1 MGAGGSTN
9 GAAGDEEVAYR
20 PRPRY
25 AGPGTQPVPPG
36 HLRVRVPPG
45 MGPGSEAAFTTPDGR
60 VMRAIIPPGARA
72 GSVFDVRLPPRRN
85 ISAEESDQVNDMAAR
100 QLSAMAA
107 VRSTLGDVDVA
118 DGAIEGALVL
128 CNFEVERAVAH
139 LIESGALTQCV
150 SSNREDAPVLKTP
163 SSPKP
168 SAEAYVNA
176 LSRVDVRAR
185 ADARA
190 SPELEP
196 SLNPL
201 LQMDEAKPAATADP
215 VGAEAKVAT
224 ADLLGAAQLA
234 EAKTAEAKTAE
245 AKPDVLDPARCLLAD
260 GLSAA
265 DAKAAAAPPP
275 AAKAAAPTLF
285 REQNEEAVRSL
296 AQSPLTTATAD
307 LLDFAGAD
315 RAFATADLL
324 AADAKEA
331 VPLIVEASEAKGS
344 VVQTHHLEVVD
355 SHVERVT
362 LKDVRTAIA
371 GGDCLG
377 EGGLGSVHR
386 GRRDGLDIAL
396 KRLHAPLFAEG
407 DEFAQEVNVLARLA
421 HRNLV
426 LVLGYTCDVNERC
439 LVYELCRGG
448 SVFAKLRQPRRF
460 GWSDRLDVAD
470 DISSGLK
477 FLRENDVVHGGV
489 TSSNVLLNS
498 RDPPFVAKLGDAG
511 LGRLLI
517 REDGRPVIPSSC
529 VERARGYVDPAY
541 AKKGNVVAS
550 SDVYACGVVLL
561 ELLSG
566 QLPFTPG
573 REPAALAQFA
583 ANAENLLDPTLT
595 DCPTKVSSGL
605 TEVAAQCLAEKRKQR
620 CKIRHVSEALHDL
633 RDAMRNFRMA
643 SLSRMGLTP
652 VRSGAA
658 SLQAVRAAAAFGG
671 FRQPSLGRAPPQS
684 PGTRLGAKPLPF

>member
-60 VMRAIIPPGARA
+60 VMRAIVPPGARA
-72 GSVFDVRLPPRRN
+72 GSVFDVRLPPRWN

-118 DGAIEGALVL
+118 AGAIEGALVL

-139 LIESGALTQCV
+139 LIKSGALTQRV
-150 SSNREDAPVLKTP
+150 SSNREDAPVVTTP

-176 LSRVDVRAR
+176 LSRVDGHAR

-201 LQMDEAKPAATADP
+201 LQMDEAKPAAPADP

-224 ADLLGAAQLA
+224 ADLLGAAQRA
-234 EAKTAEAKTAE
+234 EAKTAEAKL
-245 AKPDVLDPARCLLAD
+245 DVLDPARCLLAD

-265 DAKAAAAPPP
+265 DAKTAAAPAP

-285 REQNEEAVRSL
+285 REQNEAAVRSL
-296 AQSPLTTATAD
+296 AQSPLTTATSD
-307 LLDFAGAD
+307 FLDFAGAD

-331 VPLIVEASEAKGS
+331 APLIVEASEAKGS

-362 LKDVRTAIA
+362 LKDVRAAIA
-371 GGDCLG
+371 GGDYLG

-407 DEFAQEVNVLARLA
+407 EDFAQEVNVLARLA

-477 FLRENDVVHGGV
+477 FLREHDVVHGGV

-517 REDGRPVIPSSC
+517 REGGRPVIPPSC

-573 REPAALAQFA
+573 REPPTLAQFA
-583 ANAENLLDPTLT
+583 SNAQNLLDPTLT
-595 DCPTKVSSGL
+595 DCPAKVSSGL

-643 SLSRMGLTP
+643 SLSRTGLTP

-684 PGTRLGAKPLPF
+684 PGTRLGAKPLPS